1 MSAIHQFVAGFTHHD
16 AISNE
21 AVVMRNIFRSWGHE
35 SLIFSERKRIPPE
48 LRKEAFDVS
57 ECPSNCGPDDIVILH
72 LSIGSDVN
80 EAFKALKCR
89 KAILYHNVTPSH
101 YFDLINKQTAYT
113 LERGKKQIASLHDTA
128 EINMA
133 DSNFNAGELAEMGYR
148 DTKVLPLVLDLEKL
162 DSKPDRK
169 VLRRF
174 DDGCK
179 NILFVGRCAPN
190 KKLEDI
196 LTAFSFFQKYVEPN
210 SRFIH
215 VGSYAGTERYYYL
228 LISKI
233 RELGLRNVYFAK
245 TVPNAELIAFY
256 KCADLFLCMSEHE
269 GFCIPII
276 ESMLH
281 DLPVVAYAAAA
292 VPETMDGAGVLF
304 KEKKYADIA
313 EMMGEL
319 LKNSKLYEDIVQ
331 GQRNRIERYRQ
342 QDLESML
349 KQHLKPLLHN
359 G

>member
-1 MSAIHQFVAGFTHHD
+1 MKAIHQFVAGFTHHD

-21 AVVMRNIFRSWGHE
+21 AVVMRKIFQAWGHE
-35 SLIFSERKRIPPE
+35 SRIFSEQRRIPPE

-57 ECPSNCGPDDIVILH
+57 ECRDICSPDDIVLLH

-80 EAFKALKCR
+80 EAFRDLKCR
-89 KAILYHNVTPSH
+89 KAVLYHNVTPSH

-113 LERGKKQIASLHDTA
+113 LSKGKKQIESLCDAA

-133 DSNFNAGELAEMGYR
+133 DSRFNACELDAMGYQ
-148 DTKVLPLVLDLEKL
+148 DTKVLPLLLDLNKL
-162 DSKPDRK
+162 VSQPDRRII
-169 VLRRF
+169 RRF

-196 LTAFSFFQKYVEPN
+196 LTAFSFFQKYVEPA

-228 LISKI
+228 LISKA

-256 KCADLFLCMSEHE
+256 KCSDVFLCMSEHE

-281 DLPVVAYAAAA
+281 DLPVLAYSAAA
-292 VPETMDGAGVLF
+292 VPETMDGAGILF
-304 KEKKYADIA
+304 KEKKYPEIA

-319 LKNSKLYEDIVQ
+319 CNNRRLRDDIID
-331 GQRNRIERYRQ
+331 GQRKRIARYKQ
-342 QDLESML
+342 MNLELML
-349 KQHLKPLLHN
+349 KQYMAPLMRN
-359 G
+359 T